1 VAGLSLCEEQT
12 RSIAEKFALK
22 FSEQAGTYS
31 KPRGLASAGVV
42 YVVVM
47 MRTSVIEMSR
57 SSIAKNT
64 ACQFGSANCE

>member
-1 VAGLSLCEEQT
+1 MRINCNASMHGRLSQSIVTNDIFHTKSFCEEE
-12 RSIAEKFALK
+12 A
-22 FSEQAGTYS
+22 
-31 KPRGLASAGVV
+31 LASAGVRF